1 MILDNIL
8 IRNVRNHIFTEIEF
22 NKHVNVIYGK
32 NGAGKTTILE
42 SISIASLSKSFIS
55 GSDSNIISKGTDFY
69 EVNLK
74 STNELGLK
82 YFAKIKYILNNGK
95 EITNSY
101 GDNLSPKELIGAI
114 PMIILTPDYRIIT
127 SGSPQCR
134 RDFVDRV
141 LSQSNKVYLDEL
153 LKFKKVLKQ
162 RNNLLGQNKLNNT
175 YSTRTN
181 FDIDLLDAWT
191 KQFINHASELI
202 IRRMNLVKETQPF
215 FSEFYSLVSNNS
227 ETVSFEY
234 QPNVFLNNGAVA
246 NIKSSE
252 IIKDYNLEEIKE
264 ILFEKYY
271 QLRSEEIKR
280 GITLFGPQKDE
291 FIIKLNNN
299 VARDFASQGQHK
311 TLLISLKFAE
321 FQYLKNKRNDTP
333 VFLLDDIFSEI
344 DSYRIKMVI
353 ELLRQNSA
361 QIFITTTNPN
371 QVREVFN
378 TTNIKYISV
387 FDGRVHYEK

>member
-8 IRNVRNHIFTEIEF
+8 IKNVRNHIFTDIEF
-22 NKHVNVIYGK
+22 NRNVNVIYGK
-32 NGAGKTTILE
+32 NGAGKTSILE
-42 SISIASLSKSFIS
+42 SISIGSLSKSFIS
-55 GSDSNIISKGTDFY
+55 GSDSNVVAKGTDFY
-69 EVNLK
+69 EVSLK
-74 STNELGLK
+74 SINELDLK
-82 YFAKIKYILNNGK
+82 YFARVKYQLNNGK
-95 EITNSY
+95 EISNSY
-101 GDNLSPKELIGAI
+101 GENLSPKDLIGAI
-114 PMIILTPDYRIIT
+114 PLIILTPDYRIIT

-162 RNNLLGQNKLNNT
+162 RNNLLGQNKLNNSYNT
-175 YSTRTN
+175 KQN

-191 KQFINHASELI
+191 IQFINHASELI
-202 IRRMNLVKETQPF
+202 IRRMNYVKETQPF
-215 FSEFYSLVSNNS
+215 FSEFYSMVSNNS
-227 ETVSFEY
+227 ESVTLEY
-234 QPNVFLNNGAVA
+234 LPNVLLNNGGSESRKLEQTNKEF
-246 NIKSSE
+246 NI
-252 IIKDYNLEEIKE
+252 EEIKE
-264 ILFEKYY
+264 ILKEKYI
-271 QLRSEEIKR
+271 QLRSEEVKR
-280 GITLFGPQKDE
+280 GMTLFGPQKDE

-321 FQYLKNKRNDTP
+321 FQYLKNKKNDTP

-353 ELLRQNSA
+353 ELLRQNLS

-371 QVREVFN
+371 QVKEVFN
-378 TTNIKYISV
+378 TENIKFIHIV
-387 FDGRVHYEK
+387 DGKVNYE

>member
-8 IRNVRNHIFTEIEF
+8 IKNVRNHIFTDIEF
-22 NKHVNVIYGK
+22 NRNVNVIYGK
-32 NGAGKTTILE
+32 NGAGKTSILE
-42 SISIASLSKSFIS
+42 SISIGSLSKSFIS
-55 GSDSNIISKGTDFY
+55 GSDSNVVAKGTDFY
-69 EVNLK
+69 EVSLK
-74 STNELGLK
+74 SINELDLK
-82 YFAKIKYILNNGK
+82 YFAKVKYQLNNGK
-95 EITNSY
+95 EISNSY
-101 GDNLSPKELIGAI
+101 GENLSPKDLIGAI
-114 PMIILTPDYRIIT
+114 PLIILTPDYRIIT

-162 RNNLLGQNKLNNT
+162 RNNLLVQNKLNNSYNT
-175 YSTRTN
+175 KQN

-191 KQFINHASELI
+191 NQFINHASELI
-202 IRRMNLVKETQPF
+202 IRRLNYVKETQPF

-227 ETVSFEY
+227 ESVTFEY
-234 QPNVFLNNGAVA
+234 LPNVLLNNGGPGSRKLEETNEEI
-246 NIKSSE
+246 NI
-252 IIKDYNLEEIKE
+252 EEIKE
-264 ILFEKYY
+264 ILKEKYI

-280 GITLFGPQKDE
+280 GMTLFGPQKDE

-321 FQYLKNKRNDTP
+321 FQYLKNKKNDTP

-353 ELLRQNSA
+353 ELLRQNSS

-371 QVREVFN
+371 QVKEVFN
-378 TTNIKYISV
+378 TENIKFIHIA
-387 FDGRVHYEK
+387 DGKVNYD